1 MFVLPTQLYTDF
13 FLKTAYFDVG
23 RWTVIFETNVVD
35 LEFLFKLTK
44 LVSRNFASSCEINA
58 NHGWKR
64 EQVAGLLFEI
74 NQCYEEENS

>member
-44 LVSRNFASSCEINA
+44 LVSRNFALKLWN
-58 NHGWKR
+58 
-64 EQVAGLLFEI
+64 
-74 NQCYEEENS
+74 